1 MQLSSFRLAKME
13 LEFDVTISCNSKS
26 CRLLPVVVAEVF
38 PASFSYVCPFVV
50 CVNQMYAEI
59 CTLLC
64 LVSKRCLVQMM
75 KGPLRER
82 ERERERETD
91 RQTDRQRQRD
101 RDRQTDRQTDRHRQR
116 QRNNKMLNQA
126 AVDNTIALVHD
137 FVSGR
142 K

>member
-13 LEFDVTISCNSKS
+13 LEFDVTISYNSKS

-82 ERERERETD
+82 ERGRERQTD

-101 RDRQTDRQTDRHRQR
+101 RDRQTDRQTDTDTDREIT
-116 QRNNKMLNQA
+116 KC
-126 AVDNTIALVHD
+126 
-137 FVSGR
+137 
-142 K
+142 